1 MIVAMVAVRMVQVA
15 VNEIVD
21 VIAVWNGRV
30 AAIGAVLVPLLV
42 LAAIMRWRAGGGVGR
57 VNRQCVFLDLAAG
70 DMMQMAVVQV
80 IDVPLVEDAGVPAVR
95 AVLVV
100 VTVMLSSHC

>member
-1 MIVAMVAVRMVQVA
+1 
-15 VNEIVD
+15 
-21 VIAVWNGRV
+21 
-30 AAIGAVLVPLLV
+30 
-42 LAAIMRWRAGGGVGR
+42 
-57 VNRQCVFLDLAAG
+57 VFLDLAAG